1 MLRWLRGFVLPAA
14 SCHTDE
20 EDYLHY
26 KILFQDLD
34 HNGDGVVDIL
44 ELQEGLKNWNPS
56 FAREME
62 EDIYKTVDT
71 NADSGL
77 NFEDFM
83 RYLKDHE
90 RKMTLAFNSLDKND
104 DGIIE
109 TSEIIAVLKSLGI
122 NISETQAKKIIQS
135 IDRDGTMT
143 VDWDEWKNYFL
154 LHPAKNIDEIAHFW
168 KRSTMI
174 DIGESIAI
182 PDDITDQEKRS
193 GNWWKRLVAGGI
205 AGGVARTCT
214 APFDRLKVMM
224 QIHSLQSGKMRL
236 LDGFKQMVKEGGVCS
251 LWRGNGVNVLKIAPE
266 TALKVGTYEQ
276 YKKWLSS
283 DGAKIGIIERFISG
297 SLAGATAQTCIYPME
312 VIKTRLAVG
321 KTGQY
326 SGIIDCGKQ
335 LLKQEGARAFFKGY
349 IPNLLGIIPYA
360 GIDLCVYEHL
370 KNRWLEQ
377 HARGSPDPGIV
388 ILLGCS
394 TVSHACG
401 QMAGFPLNLIRTRM
415 QAQALEEKHR
425 TTSMIQLI
433 QDIYNKEGK
442 RGFFR
447 GVTPNIIKV
456 LPSVCISCVTFE
468 KVKGHNCASHFRTF
482 SIPGSS
488 LINVRATP
496 TNIMTIKKS
505 FHQSVKTKESHSLWG
520 SPLAPRLRLLHS
532 DGAALTPRSQCPS
545 RAPPRSLCTSCPS
558 RLRLARPPRFSGRPA
573 PASSSQS
580 SSESGHSLCA
590 AAARRGWARP
600 TASGSPPAARP
611 QPP

>member
-1 MLRWLRGFVLPAA
+1 FVLPPA

-26 KILFQDLD
+26 KNLFQDLD

-56 FAREME
+56 FAREK
-62 EDIYKTVDT
+62 DIYKTVDT

-83 RYLKDHE
+83 RYVKDHE
-90 RKMTLAFNSLDKND
+90 RKMTLAFNSLDKNN

-182 PDDITDQEKRS
+182 PDDITEQEKRS

-205 AGGVARTCT
+205 AGGVARTCM

-236 LDGFKQMVKEGGVCS
+236 LDGFKQMVKEGGILS

-370 KNRWLEQ
+370 KNHWLEH
-377 HARGSPDPGIV
+377 HARGSLDPGIA

-394 TVSHACG
+394 TLSNACG
-401 QMAGFPLNLIRTRM
+401 QMASFPLNLIRTRM
-415 QAQALEEKHR
+415 QAQALEEKG

-468 KVKGHNCASHFRTF
+468 KVKGHVGFTE
-482 SIPGSS
+482 
-488 LINVRATP
+488 
-496 TNIMTIKKS
+496 K
-505 FHQSVKTKESHSLWG
+505 
-520 SPLAPRLRLLHS
+520 
-532 DGAALTPRSQCPS
+532 
-545 RAPPRSLCTSCPS
+545 
-558 RLRLARPPRFSGRPA
+558 
-573 PASSSQS
+573 
-580 SSESGHSLCA
+580 
-590 AAARRGWARP
+590 
-600 TASGSPPAARP
+600 
-611 QPP
+611 

>member
-1 MLRWLRGFVLPAA
+1 MLRRLRGFVLPAA

-56 FAREME
+56 FAR

-182 PDDITDQEKRS
+182 PDDITDQEKSS

-224 QIHSLQSGKMRL
+224 QVIHSLQSGKMRL
-236 LDGFKQMVKEGGVCS
+236 LDGFKQMVKEGGVRS

-276 YKKWLSS
+276 
-283 DGAKIGIIERFISG
+283 
-297 SLAGATAQTCIYPME
+297 

-377 HARGSPDPGIV
+377 HTSSLDPGIV

-394 TVSHACG
+394 TLSHACG
-401 QMAGFPLNLIRTRM
+401 QMASFPLNLIRTRM
-415 QAQALEEKHR
+415 QAQGEFYISE
-425 TTSMIQLI
+425 
-433 QDIYNKEGK
+433 
-442 RGFFR
+442 
-447 GVTPNIIKV
+447 II
-456 LPSVCISCVTFE
+456 ISF
-468 KVKGHNCASHFRTF
+468 
-482 SIPGSS
+482 
-488 LINVRATP
+488 
-496 TNIMTIKKS
+496 KS
-505 FHQSVKTKESHSLWG
+505 YLK
-520 SPLAPRLRLLHS
+520 
-532 DGAALTPRSQCPS
+532 
-545 RAPPRSLCTSCPS
+545 
-558 RLRLARPPRFSGRPA
+558 
-573 PASSSQS
+573 
-580 SSESGHSLCA
+580 
-590 AAARRGWARP
+590 
-600 TASGSPPAARP
+600 
-611 QPP
+611 

>member
-26 KILFQDLD
+26 KTLFQGLD

-182 PDDITDQEKRS
+182 PDDITDQEKSS

-236 LDGFKQMVKEGGVCS
+236 LDGFKQMVKEGGVRS

-377 HARGSPDPGIV
+377 HARGSLDPGIV

-394 TVSHACG
+394 TLSHACG
-401 QMAGFPLNLIRTRM
+401 QMASFPLNLIRTRM
-415 QAQALEEKHR
+415 QAQALEEKG

-468 KVKGHNCASHFRTF
+468 KVRGHVGFT
-482 SIPGSS
+482 
-488 LINVRATP
+488 
-496 TNIMTIKKS
+496 
-505 FHQSVKTKESHSLWG
+505 
-520 SPLAPRLRLLHS
+520 
-532 DGAALTPRSQCPS
+532 
-545 RAPPRSLCTSCPS
+545 
-558 RLRLARPPRFSGRPA
+558 
-573 PASSSQS
+573 
-580 SSESGHSLCA
+580 
-590 AAARRGWARP
+590 
-600 TASGSPPAARP
+600 
-611 QPP
+611 

>member
-26 KILFQDLD
+26 KNLFQDLD

-56 FAREME
+56 FAREK
-62 EDIYKTVDT
+62 DIYKTVDT

-90 RKMTLAFNSLDKND
+90 RKMTLAFNSLDKNN

-182 PDDITDQEKRS
+182 PDDITEQEKRS

-224 QIHSLQSGKMRL
+224 QIHNLQSGKMRL
-236 LDGFKQMVKEGGVCS
+236 LDGFKQMVKEGGILS

-370 KNRWLEQ
+370 KSHWLEH
-377 HARGSPDPGIV
+377 HARGSLDPGIV

-394 TVSHACG
+394 TLSNACG
-401 QMAGFPLNLIRTRM
+401 QMASFPLNLIRTRM
-415 QAQALEEKHR
+415 QAQALEEKG

-468 KVKGHNCASHFRTF
+468 KVKGHVGFTE
-482 SIPGSS
+482 
-488 LINVRATP
+488 
-496 TNIMTIKKS
+496 K
-505 FHQSVKTKESHSLWG
+505 
-520 SPLAPRLRLLHS
+520 
-532 DGAALTPRSQCPS
+532 
-545 RAPPRSLCTSCPS
+545 
-558 RLRLARPPRFSGRPA
+558 
-573 PASSSQS
+573 
-580 SSESGHSLCA
+580 
-590 AAARRGWARP
+590 
-600 TASGSPPAARP
+600 
-611 QPP
+611 

>member
-20 EDYLHY
+20 EDNLHY
-26 KILFQDLD
+26 KNLFQYLD

-44 ELQEGLKNWNPS
+44 ELQEGLRNWNPF
-56 FAREME
+56 FAREK
-62 EDIYKTVDT
+62 DIYKTVDT

-90 RKMTLAFNSLDKND
+90 RKMTLAFNSLDKNN

-109 TSEIIAVLKSLGI
+109 NSEIIAVLKSLGI

-182 PDDITDQEKRS
+182 PDDITEQEKRS

-224 QIHSLQSGKMRL
+224 QIHSLQSGKMKL
-236 LDGFKQMVKEGGVCS
+236 LDGFKQMVKEGGILS

-283 DGAKIGIIERFISG
+283 DGAKIGIIERLISG

-377 HARGSPDPGIV
+377 HARGSLDPGIV

-394 TVSHACG
+394 TLSHACG
-401 QMAGFPLNLIRTRM
+401 QMASFPLNLIRTRM
-415 QAQALEEKHR
+415 QAQALEEKG

-447 GVTPNIIKV
+447 GVTPNIIKADAE
-456 LPSVCISCVTFE
+456 P
-468 KVKGHNCASHFRTF
+468 
-482 SIPGSS
+482 
-488 LINVRATP
+488 
-496 TNIMTIKKS
+496 
-505 FHQSVKTKESHSLWG
+505 HSLWG
-520 SPLAPRLRLLHS
+520 ISGCSTQMEQRS
-532 DGAALTPRSQCPS
+532 LTGSQCPS

-558 RLRLARPPRFSGRPA
+558 QAAPGPSPALLGEAGASELLPEPQRERPLPV
-573 PASSSQS
+573 
-580 SSESGHSLCA
+580 
-590 AAARRGWARP
+590 RRG
-600 TASGSPPAARP
+600 GS
-611 QPP
+611 

>member
-14 SCHTDE
+14 SRTDE

-56 FAREME
+56 FARE
-62 EDIYKTVDT
+62 DIYKTIDT

-168 KRSTMI
+168 KRST
-174 DIGESIAI
+174 
-182 PDDITDQEKRS
+182 
-193 GNWWKRLVAGGI
+193 
-205 AGGVARTCT
+205 
-214 APFDRLKVMM
+214 
-224 QIHSLQSGKMRL
+224 IHNLQSGKMRL
-236 LDGFKQMVKEGGVCS
+236 LDGFKQMVKEGGVRS

-377 HARGSPDPGIV
+377 HARGSLDPGIV

-394 TVSHACG
+394 TLSHACG
-401 QMAGFPLNLIRTRM
+401 QMASFPLNLVRTRM
-415 QAQALEEKHR
+415 QAQALEEKR

-456 LPSVCISCVTFE
+456 LPSVCISCLTFE
-468 KVKGHNCASHFRTF
+468 KVKEHVGFT
-482 SIPGSS
+482 
-488 LINVRATP
+488 
-496 TNIMTIKKS
+496 
-505 FHQSVKTKESHSLWG
+505 
-520 SPLAPRLRLLHS
+520 
-532 DGAALTPRSQCPS
+532 
-545 RAPPRSLCTSCPS
+545 
-558 RLRLARPPRFSGRPA
+558 
-573 PASSSQS
+573 
-580 SSESGHSLCA
+580 
-590 AAARRGWARP
+590 
-600 TASGSPPAARP
+600 
-611 QPP
+611 

>member
-1 MLRWLRGFVLPAA
+1 MAPGALSRGAGRATNSLARCPRCIEFAGKILDAGALFSPADRADPEQLRRRGGGRWRGRRRDALPGARRRGGLRSPPPRGSAGQTMLRWLRGFVLPAA

-20 EDYLHY
+20 EDHLHY
-26 KILFQDLD
+26 KNLFQYLD

-56 FAREME
+56 FAREK
-62 EDIYKTVDT
+62 DIYKTVDT

-90 RKMTLAFNSLDKND
+90 RKMTLAFNSLDKNN

-109 TSEIIAVLKSLGI
+109 NSEIIAVLKSLGI

-182 PDDITDQEKRS
+182 PDDITEQEKRS

-224 QIHSLQSGKMRL
+224 QIHSLQSGKMKL
-236 LDGFKQMVKEGGVCS
+236 LDGFKQMVKEGGILS

-283 DGAKIGIIERFISG
+283 DGAKIGIIERLISG

-370 KNRWLEQ
+370 KNRRLEQ
-377 HARGSPDPGIV
+377 HARGSLDPGIV

-394 TVSHACG
+394 TLSHACG
-401 QMAGFPLNLIRTRM
+401 QMASFPLNLIRTRM
-415 QAQALEEKHR
+415 QAQALEEKG

-468 KVKGHNCASHFRTF
+468 IVKGHVGFTE
-482 SIPGSS
+482 
-488 LINVRATP
+488 
-496 TNIMTIKKS
+496 K
-505 FHQSVKTKESHSLWG
+505 
-520 SPLAPRLRLLHS
+520 
-532 DGAALTPRSQCPS
+532 
-545 RAPPRSLCTSCPS
+545 
-558 RLRLARPPRFSGRPA
+558 
-573 PASSSQS
+573 
-580 SSESGHSLCA
+580 
-590 AAARRGWARP
+590 
-600 TASGSPPAARP
+600 
-611 QPP
+611 

>member
-1 MLRWLRGFVLPAA
+1 MLRWLRVFVLPAA
-14 SCHTDE
+14 TCHTDE

-26 KILFQDLD
+26 KNLFQDLD

-56 FAREME
+56 FAREK
-62 EDIYKTVDT
+62 DIYKTVDT

-83 RYLKDHE
+83 RYVKDHE
-90 RKMTLAFNSLDKND
+90 RKMTLAFNSLDKNN

-182 PDDITDQEKRS
+182 PDDITEQEKRS

-205 AGGVARTCT
+205 AGGVARTCM

-236 LDGFKQMVKEGGVCS
+236 LDGFKQMVKEGGILS

-276 YKKWLSS
+276 
-283 DGAKIGIIERFISG
+283 
-297 SLAGATAQTCIYPME
+297 

-370 KNRWLEQ
+370 KNHWLEH
-377 HARGSPDPGIV
+377 HARGSLDPGIA

-394 TVSHACG
+394 TLSNACG
-401 QMAGFPLNLIRTRM
+401 QMASFPLNLIRTRM
-415 QAQALEEKHR
+415 QAQALEEKG

-468 KVKGHNCASHFRTF
+468 KVKGHVGFTE
-482 SIPGSS
+482 
-488 LINVRATP
+488 
-496 TNIMTIKKS
+496 K
-505 FHQSVKTKESHSLWG
+505 
-520 SPLAPRLRLLHS
+520 
-532 DGAALTPRSQCPS
+532 
-545 RAPPRSLCTSCPS
+545 
-558 RLRLARPPRFSGRPA
+558 
-573 PASSSQS
+573 
-580 SSESGHSLCA
+580 
-590 AAARRGWARP
+590 
-600 TASGSPPAARP
+600 
-611 QPP
+611 

>member
-1 MLRWLRGFVLPAA
+1 MLRWLRVFVLPAS

-20 EDYLHY
+20 EDYSHY
-26 KILFQDLD
+26 KNLFQDLD

-56 FAREME
+56 FAREK
-62 EDIYKTVDT
+62 DIYKTVDT

-83 RYLKDHE
+83 RYVKDHE
-90 RKMTLAFNSLDKND
+90 RKMTLAFNSLDKNN

-168 KRSTMI
+168 KRSSMI

-182 PDDITDQEKRS
+182 PDDITEQEKRS

-224 QIHSLQSGKMRL
+224 QIHSLPSGKMRL
-236 LDGFKQMVKEGGVCS
+236 LDGFKQMVKEGGIIS

-276 YKKWLSS
+276 
-283 DGAKIGIIERFISG
+283 
-297 SLAGATAQTCIYPME
+297 

-335 LLKQEGARAFFKGY
+335 LLKQEGARTFFKGY

-370 KNRWLEQ
+370 KNHWLEH
-377 HARGSPDPGIV
+377 HARGSLDPGIA

-394 TVSHACG
+394 TLSNACG
-401 QMAGFPLNLIRTRM
+401 QMASFPLNLIRTRM
-415 QAQALEEKHR
+415 QAQALEEKG

-468 KVKGHNCASHFRTF
+468 KVKGHVGFTE
-482 SIPGSS
+482 
-488 LINVRATP
+488 
-496 TNIMTIKKS
+496 K
-505 FHQSVKTKESHSLWG
+505 
-520 SPLAPRLRLLHS
+520 
-532 DGAALTPRSQCPS
+532 
-545 RAPPRSLCTSCPS
+545 
-558 RLRLARPPRFSGRPA
+558 
-573 PASSSQS
+573 
-580 SSESGHSLCA
+580 
-590 AAARRGWARP
+590 
-600 TASGSPPAARP
+600 
-611 QPP
+611 